1 MARPSLC
8 RVPRPCRLRP
18 PLSCATRGRTRGAS
32 LADVEGNRVLAR
44 PSMFFSCRAPQAC
57 RVSTSCTTVSVRTGR
72 VRQRTH
78 SACWHKCRS
87 DLSVVVF
94 SLVVRVCASIIM
106 LPRGACDARVRLSA
120 AVPSIRPSGPSAA
133 AVCSAGMHA
142 LRHFESDGTA
152 RRRRTGMIHTPG
164 HHPSA
169 QQSLHYP
176 LWIGPQP
183 LPCMSHAHRQPQHT
197 GTPLLLP
204 HTHFAF
210 CCPCTLRDGAHGHA
224 GVGQNA
230 KSPLHSHCVRARLRL
245 PRLLCCGHAHQAH
258 THKRSPKHSHFGKCG
273 DPSRSAQPQRPPAA
287 APTRPWP
294 APTPGATF
302 SPPPPSAPLRHGA

>member
-1 MARPSLC
+1 MYNGIRQNGSSAPTDPQCLLAQVPVGFVCCCLFSRRTC
-8 RVPRPCRLRP
+8 MCVHHHVAAGACHARVPSFRRRPVHP
-18 PLSCATRGRTRGAS
+18 
-32 LADVEGNRVLAR
+32 
-44 PSMFFSCRAPQAC
+44 
-57 RVSTSCTTVSVRTGR
+57 SVR
-72 VRQRTH
+72 
-78 SACWHKCRS
+78 S
-87 DLSVVVF
+87 
-94 SLVVRVCASIIM
+94 
-106 LPRGACDARVRLSA
+106 SA
-120 AVPSIRPSGPSAA
+120 AV
-133 AVCSAGMHA
+133 VCSARMHA
-142 LRHFESDGTA
+142 LRHLESDCTA
-152 RRRRTGMIHTPG
+152 SGRRTGMVHTPG
-164 HHPSA
+164 HHPKR
-169 QQSLHYP
+169 QQSPHHP

-183 LPCMSHAHRQPQHT
+183 LPCMSPAHRQPQHT

-230 KSPLHSHCVRARLRL
+230 RSPVHSHCVRVRLRL

-294 APTPGATF
+294 APTPGATL
-302 SPPPPSAPLRHGA
+302 SAQPPSGPLRHGPEGRKRGARNF

>member
-1 MARPSLC
+1 M
-8 RVPRPCRLRP
+8 
-18 PLSCATRGRTRGAS
+18 
-32 LADVEGNRVLAR
+32 
-44 PSMFFSCRAPQAC
+44 C
-57 RVSTSCTTVSVRTGR
+57 RVSTSCIAVSTGTCC

-142 LRHFESDGTA
+142 LRHLESDGTA

-183 LPCMSHAHRQPQHT
+183 LPYVSC
-197 GTPLLLP
+197 
-204 HTHFAF
+204 
-210 CCPCTLRDGAHGHA
+210 
-224 GVGQNA
+224 
-230 KSPLHSHCVRARLRL
+230 
-245 PRLLCCGHAHQAH
+245 
-258 THKRSPKHSHFGKCG
+258 
-273 DPSRSAQPQRPPAA
+273 
-287 APTRPWP
+287 
-294 APTPGATF
+294 
-302 SPPPPSAPLRHGA
+302 PPSASAHRHTATAAAHPFCILLPLHAQGWRPWSGVVK